1 MEYQHQQCQFL
12 MYFRYRGATKGA
24 EPFFENNVNI
34 DVIQSYAS
42 FDEYQVLLLPVMIV
56 YKKEVQE
63 KIREFVKAGKTVLLR
78 FINSV
83 KDYYNNLTLNE
94 FNPINFTDFV
104 GAYVGCGADDNIVN
118 KLEYK
123 ILVENNIKT
132 IKL

>member
-63 KIREFVKAGKTVLLR
+63 KIKYFVMNHTDKTQELKNTIVKPYEVL
-78 FINSV
+78 
-83 KDYYNNLTLNE
+83 
-94 FNPINFTDFV
+94 
-104 GAYVGCGADDNIVN
+104 IV
-118 KLEYK
+118 
-123 ILVENNIKT
+123 
-132 IKL
+132 

>member
-56 YKKEVQE
+56 YQKEVQE
-63 KIREFVKAGKTVLLR
+63 KIREFVKSGKTVLLR

-123 ILVENNIKT
+123 ILVENNIKI
-132 IKL
+132 IKS

>member
-94 FNPINFTDFV
+94 FNPINFTSFYDF
-104 GAYVGCGADDNIVN
+104 IIF
-118 KLEYK
+118 
-123 ILVENNIKT
+123 ILFSTRILYSNLFT
-132 IKL
+132 MLSSAPHPT

>member
-1 MEYQHQQCQFL
+1 

-104 GAYVGCGADDNIVN
+104 GDCVGCGADDNIVN

-132 IKL
+132 IKS